1 MGLRHLVVLDDD
13 HKVTGMITRKDITE
27 HRLEHH
33 WFSEGDRMQ
42 KFINVDP
49 MDPGLLPSESIGLL
63 RAGDNS
69 GSSNAD
75 IPPGS
80 DPDLT
85 MNPLA
90 GQNAPSSFT
99 FELAPP
105 SIDGTPDTY
114 VAPPP
119 SGAPSSNRARESR
132 AYKEPKNIRK

>member
-1 MGLRHLVVLDDD
+1 
-13 HKVTGMITRKDITE
+13 MITRKDITE

-63 RAGDNS
+63 RSADNS
-69 GSSNAD
+69 GSSNTNSD

-85 MNPLA
+85 MNPLTSP
-90 GQNAPSSFT
+90 NLPSTFA

-105 SIDGTPDTY
+105 SLDGTPGTY

-119 SGAPSSNRARESR
+119 ITGPPSNRARESR